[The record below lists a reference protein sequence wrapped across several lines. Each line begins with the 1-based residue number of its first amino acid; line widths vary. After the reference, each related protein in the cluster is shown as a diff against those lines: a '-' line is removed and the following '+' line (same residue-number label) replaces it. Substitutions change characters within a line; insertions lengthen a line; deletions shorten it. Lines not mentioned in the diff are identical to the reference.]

1 MNNTISTRGLVALIA
16 SMLSWG
22 MANPLADMALDAFS
36 ITQLLLLEISIGF
49 AFVALYVL
57 IKVRKLKLR
66 WKIALALGLLEPGF
80 TYLFGNIGYANGTV
94 STGLIVMATEVFFV
108 AIIGALFLKEKIS
121 ARLALSILMGF
132 FGVLLAV
139 SGVSNSGVDN
149 WLGVSAFTAAA
160 IAASLYVIVARLY
173 ATQNNVVDLV
183 FGQLLVGTVFAL
195 IIFFGPN
202 SNFNN
207 ASTIEFKYWLV
218 AVLAG
223 LFGVAIPFLLFNYAS
238 SLVPTRYS
246 ALALNAIPV
255 VGIGFGALLGRGL
268 PTPIQALGGL
278 IVVVSLY
285 VGTRQK

>member
-57 IKVRKLKLR
+57 IKVRNLKLR

-121 ARLALSILMGF
+121 SRLAISILMGF

-160 IAASLYVIVARLY
+160 IAASLYVIVARVY

-183 FGQLLVGTVFAL
+183 FGQLLVGTFFAL
-195 IIFFGPN
+195 IIFFGTN

-207 ASTIEFKYWLV
+207 ASSIEFKYWLV

>member
-57 IKVRKLKLR
+57 IKVRNLKLR

-160 IAASLYVIVARLY
+160 IAASLYVIVARIY

-195 IIFFGPN
+195 IIFFGTN

-207 ASTIEFKYWLV
+207 ASTIQFKYWLV

-238 SLVPTRYS
+238 SLVPTKYS